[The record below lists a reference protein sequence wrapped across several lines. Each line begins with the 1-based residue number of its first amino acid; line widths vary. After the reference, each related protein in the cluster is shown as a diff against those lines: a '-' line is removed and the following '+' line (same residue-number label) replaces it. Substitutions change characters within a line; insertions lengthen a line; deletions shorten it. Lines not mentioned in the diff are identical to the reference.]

1 MTIAA
6 LGKAVSI
13 RTLSKSYGATLAL
26 EDVSLDIA
34 AGSFCTLGA
43 SGSGKTTLLKTIAG
57 FETYDRGE
65 IRVGTPISG
74 PFRCRSEISGW
85 SSRTTRSFRI

>member
-13 RTLSKSYGATLAL
+13 RTLSKSYGGMLAL

-34 AGSFCTLGA
+34 AGSFCTLLGA
-43 SGSGKTTLLKTIAG
+43 SGSGKTTFVKLIQRL
-57 FETYDRGE
+57 YDVTGGA
-65 IRVGTPISG
+65 IRIGDRVERLG
-74 PFRCRSEISGW
+74 PA
-85 SSRTTRSFRI
+85 